1 MVSCSACGERNPDG
15 FRFCGSCGSPL
26 EDQGAVGREVRKTVT
41 VVFCDLAGSTALGER
56 LDPES
61 LQRVLGRYY
70 QRMREVLERHEGTVA
85 KFIGDAVVGVFGIP
99 RLHEDDALRAARA
112 AVELRTALADLNE
125 ELERDW
131 GVTLQIRV
139 GVNTGEVVAGSPAVG
154 SALVLGDAV
163 NVAARLEQAA
173 APDEVLLGRTT
184 WRLVRDAVQVE
195 PVTPLAVKGK
205 ADRVVAWRLQAVT
218 SDRRGHS
225 RRREVPMVG
234 RELERRRLLE
244 MFDRVVA
251 ERACRLVTVLGTAGV
266 GKTRLVEEALASVG
280 GQATVL
286 RGRCL
291 SYGEG
296 ITYWPVAEVVHEAA
310 GIADDDA
317 DSDDPRTR
325 IASLV
330 SGEERADRIV
340 NGVAHAIGLPG
351 AQAAPDETFWSIR
364 RFLEAIARRGPLVAC
379 FEDIHWAEPTLLDL
393 IEHIAAWSR
402 DAPILLVCAA
412 REELLDRRPAWG
424 GGEPAD
430 ATIHLEPLSEPAGQ
444 ELVDRLLGQAE
455 FPLELRRRIAEAADG
470 NPLFA
475 EEFVSMLLEEGSLR
489 RHDGEWKA
497 TAYRLEMSVPAS
509 IQALLAARLDQ
520 LDGPERIVG
529 ERASVEGMVFHRGAV
544 LELCGGALREA
555 LDPQLGSLL
564 RRELILPDRAIFA
577 GDEAFRFRHLLIRE
591 AAYQA
596 MPKQLRAQLHERF
609 ADWLERTAGDRIQE
623 HEEIL
628 AYHLERAY
636 QYRVEL
642 APPRTHE
649 QELARRATQ
658 RLAAAAGRATARI
671 DLTAAANLL
680 GRATTLATRDE
691 PIYPQLLW
699 ELGVTLNRLGD
710 DARAE
715 RVLSEVVELAP
726 TSGDARLAPRARLDL
741 LFARLHT
748 GATGVIER
756 IPVEVR
762 ALVSAL
768 EDLGDDLGLT
778 KAWQLLAAR
787 HWLVCEFEASRQPLD
802 RALLYARRAGDR
814 LEEGGVLAALVWACR
829 WGPTPVEDGIRR
841 CEQVAGEV
849 RGDRRIEAEVLATQ
863 GVLLA
868 MLGRFQEARMQLG
881 RTGEIYKDLGLLYG
895 LGLTSEARLEIEML
909 AGDPVEAERAAR
921 AVYEEYRDEHNWMS
935 DRAASALALALCAQE
950 RYEEATSYT
959 DITGTPLGDQ
969 VMDQIMWRIAR
980 SRALAGLGWLD
991 EAARIAREAVTLAGT
1006 TDALNLHGDA
1016 LMALAEV
1023 LRAAGRPD
1031 HAAAAVQ
1038 QALDRYARK
1047 GNLVS
1052 ARAAESLLGP

>member
-1 MVSCSACGERNPDG
+1 V
-15 FRFCGSCGSPL
+15 
-26 EDQGAVGREVRKTVT
+26 AVGREVRKTIT
-41 VVFCDLAGSTALGER
+41 IVFCDLAGSTALGER

-61 LQRVLGRYY
+61 LQRVLGRYF
-70 QRMREVLERHEGTVA
+70 QRTREVLERHEGTVQ

-99 RLHEDDALRAARA
+99 RLHEDDALRAVRA
-112 AVELRTALADLNE
+112 AFELRRALAELNQ

-131 GVTLQIRV
+131 GVILQVRI
-139 GVNTGEVVAGSPAVG
+139 GVNTGEVVVGNPAVG

-173 APDEVLLGRTT
+173 APGEVLLGQAT
-184 WRLVRDAVQVE
+184 WQLVRDAVQAE
-195 PVTPLAVKGK
+195 PVAPLAVRGK
-205 ADRVVAWRLQAVT
+205 ADRVVAWRLRAVT
-218 SDRRGHS
+218 SDIRGHS
-225 RRREVPMVG
+225 RRREVAMVG
-234 RELERRRLLE
+234 RDRERRLLLDA
-244 MFDRVVA
+244 FDRVVG

-266 GKTRLVEEALASVG
+266 GKTRLVEEALASIG
-280 GQATVL
+280 ERATVL

-296 ITYWPVAEVVHEAA
+296 ITYWPVAEIVHQAA
-310 GIADDDA
+310 GMAND
-317 DSDDPRTR
+317 DSDDPQTR

-364 RFLEAIARRGPLVAC
+364 KLLDAIARRGPLVVC
-379 FEDIHWAEPTLLDL
+379 FDDIHWAEPTLLDL
-393 IEHIAAWSR
+393 IEHIADRSR

-412 REELLDRRPAWG
+412 RDELLDRRPAWG
-424 GGEPAD
+424 GGKPAV
-430 ATIHLEPLSEPAGQ
+430 ATVQLEPLSEQASQ
-444 ELVDRLLGQAE
+444 ELVDRLLGRAE
-455 FPLELRRRIAEAADG
+455 FSLELRSRIAEAADG

-475 EEFVSMLLEEGSLR
+475 EEFVSMLIDEGSLR
-489 RHDGEWKA
+489 RQDGGWKA
-497 TAYRLEMSVPAS
+497 TGDRAEVSVPAS

-520 LDGPERIVG
+520 LGVQERIVG
-529 ERASVEGMVFHRGAV
+529 ERASVEGTVFHRGAV
-544 LELCGGALREA
+544 LDLCGSELREA
-555 LDPQLGSLL
+555 VDPQLGSLL
-564 RRELILPDRAIFA
+564 QRELIRPDRAIFA
-577 GDEAFRFRHLLIRE
+577 GDKAFRFRHLLIRD

-642 APPRTHE
+642 APPRMHE
-649 QELARRATQ
+649 QELARRAAQ
-658 RLAAAAGRATARI
+658 RLAAAARRATARI
-671 DLTAAANLL
+671 DMVAAANLL
-680 GRATTLATRDE
+680 GRATTLVSQDE
-691 PIYPQLLW
+691 PIYPELLW
-699 ELGVTLNRLGD
+699 EFGVALNRLGD
-710 DARAE
+710 DTRAE

-726 TSGDARLAPRARLDL
+726 ASGDPRLAPRARLDL
-741 LFARLHT
+741 LFAHLHT
-748 GATGVIER
+748 GATDVIEQ

-762 ALVSAL
+762 TLVPVL
-768 EDLGDDLGLT
+768 EELGDDLGLT

-787 HWLVCEFEASRQPLD
+787 NWLVCEFEATHQPLD
-802 RALLYARRAGDR
+802 RALLHARRAGDR
-814 LEEGGVLAALVWACR
+814 LEETEALAALMWACR

-841 CEQVAGEV
+841 CEEVIGET

-863 GVLLA
+863 AVLVA
-868 MLGRFQEARMQLG
+868 MLGRFQEARVHLR

-895 LGLTSEARLEIEML
+895 LRNTSEARLEMELL
-909 AGDPVEAERAAR
+909 AGDPVQAEHHAR
-921 AVYEEYRDEHNWMS
+921 AVYEEHTWMS
-935 DRAASALALALCAQE
+935 RRAASALALALCAQG
-950 RYEEATSYT
+950 RYEEANRYT
-959 DITGTPLGDQ
+959 EITGTQLGDQ
-969 VMDQIMWRIAR
+969 VMDQILWRIAR
-980 SRALAGLGWLD
+980 SRALAGLGQLD
-991 EAARIAREAVTLAGT
+991 ETARVAREAVMLAGS

-1016 LMALAEV
+1016 LMALAEA

-1031 HAAAAVQ
+1031 HAAEAGR

-1052 ARAAESLLGP
+1052 VRKAETLLSGLTPPAGPFSSEPPREGAGRRHEGTSR

>member
-1 MVSCSACGERNPDG
+1 MVSCSACGQRNPGG

-26 EDQGAVGREVRKTVT
+26 EGDAAVSREVRKTIT
-41 VVFCDLAGSTALGER
+41 VVFCDLAGSTTLGER

-61 LQRVLGRYY
+61 LQRVLGRYF
-70 QRMREVLERHEGTVA
+70 QRVREVLERHEGTVA

-99 RLHEDDALRAARA
+99 QLHEDDALRAVRA
-112 AVELRTALADLNE
+112 AFELRMALAELNE

-131 GVTLQIRV
+131 GVTLQVRI

-184 WRLVRDAVQVE
+184 WRLVRDAVQAD
-195 PVTPLAVKGK
+195 PVAPLAVKGK
-205 ADRVVAWRLQAVT
+205 ADRVAAWRLRAVT
-218 SDRRGHS
+218 SDRRGHG

-234 RELERRRLLE
+234 RELERRRLLDV
-244 MFDRVVA
+244 FDRAVG
-251 ERACRLVTVLGTAGV
+251 ERACRLVTVLGAAGV
-266 GKTRLVEEALASVG
+266 GKTRLVDEALASVRER
-280 GQATVL
+280 ATVL

-296 ITYWPVAEVVHEAA
+296 ITYWPVAEVVRQAA
-310 GIADDDA
+310 GIADDD
-317 DSDDPRTR
+317 SDDPQTR

-364 RFLEAIARRGPLVAC
+364 RLLETIARRGPLVAC
-379 FEDIHWAEPTLLDL
+379 FDDIHWAEPTLLDL
-393 IEHIAAWSR
+393 IEHVADWSR

-412 REELLDRRPAWG
+412 REELLDRRPGWG
-424 GGEPAD
+424 EGKPAV

-444 ELVDRLLGQAE
+444 ELVDRLLGRAAL
-455 FPLELRRRIAEAADG
+455 PLELRRHIAEAADG

-475 EEFVSMLLEEGSLR
+475 EEFVSMLIDEGSLR
-489 RHDGEWKA
+489 RHDGEGKA
-497 TAYRLEMSVPAS
+497 TADRFEVSVPAS

-520 LDGPERIVG
+520 LDAPERIVG
-529 ERASVEGMVFHRGAV
+529 ERASVEGTVFHRGAV

-564 RRELILPDRAIFA
+564 RRELIRPDRAIFA
-577 GDEAFRFRHLLIRE
+577 GDEAFRFRHLLIRD

-596 MPKQLRAQLHERF
+596 MPKQLRADLHERF

-636 QYRVEL
+636 RYRVEL
-642 APPRTHE
+642 APPGMRE
-649 QELARRATQ
+649 RELARRAAQ
-658 RLAAAAGRATARI
+658 RLAAAARRATARI
-671 DLTAAANLL
+671 DLPAAANLL
-680 GRATTLATRDE
+680 GRATTLVSRDE
-691 PIYPQLLW
+691 PTYPQLLW
-699 ELGVTLNRLGD
+699 ELGVALNRLGD
-710 DARAE
+710 DTRAE
-715 RVLSEVVELAP
+715 RVLSEVVELAAA
-726 TSGDARLAPRARLDL
+726 SGDARLAPRARLDL

-762 ALVSAL
+762 ALVPVL
-768 EDLGDDLGLT
+768 EGLGDDLGLT

-787 HWLVCEFEASRQPLD
+787 NWLVCEFEATRRPLD
-802 RALLYARRAGDR
+802 RALLHARRAGDR
-814 LEEGGVLAALVWACR
+814 LEETEALAALLWACR

-841 CEQVAGEV
+841 CEEVVGEV
-849 RGDRRIEAEVLATQ
+849 RGDRRIEAEVLATH

-868 MLGRFQEARMQLG
+868 MLGRFQEARAHLR

-909 AGDPVEAERAAR
+909 AGDPVQAERAAR
-921 AVYEEYRDEHNWMS
+921 AVYEEYSQEHNWMS
-935 DRAASALALALCAQE
+935 DRAASALALALCAQG

-959 DITGTPLGDQ
+959 EITGARPGDQ
-969 VMDQIMWRIAR
+969 VMDQILWRIAR
-980 SRALAGLGWLD
+980 VRALAGLGRLE
-991 EAARIAREAVTLAGT
+991 EAAQLAREAVALVGT

-1023 LRAAGRPD
+1023 LRSVGRSDQAAET
-1031 HAAAAVQ
+1031 AQ
-1038 QALDRYARK
+1038 QALDCYARK
-1047 GNLVS
+1047 GNVVS
-1052 ARAAESLLGP
+1052 ARQAETLLGL

>member
-1 MVSCSACGERNPDG
+1 MVSCSACGQRNPDG

-26 EDQGAVGREVRKTVT
+26 EDQGAVGREVRKTIT

-99 RLHEDDALRAARA
+99 HLHEDDALRATRA
-112 AVELRTALADLNE
+112 AFELRTAVAELNE

-225 RRREVPMVG
+225 RGREVPMVG
-234 RELERRRLLE
+234 RELERRRLLDMLE
-244 MFDRVVA
+244 RVVA

-280 GQATVL
+280 ERATVL

-296 ITYWPVAEVVHEAA
+296 ITYWPVAEIVHEAA
-310 GIADDDA
+310 GIADDH
-317 DSDDPRTR
+317 SDDPQAR

-330 SGEERADRIV
+330 SGEEGADRIV

-364 RFLEAIARRGPLVAC
+364 RLLEAVARRGPLVAC

-393 IEHIAAWSR
+393 IEHIADRSR

-412 REELLDRRPAWG
+412 REELLDRRPGWG
-424 GGEPAD
+424 GGKPAD
-430 ATIHLEPLSEPAGQ
+430 ATIHLEPLSEPASQ
-444 ELVDRLLGQAE
+444 ELVDRLLGRAAL
-455 FPLELRRRIAEAADG
+455 PLELRRRIAEAADG

-475 EEFVSMLLEEGSLR
+475 EEFVAMLIDEGSLR
-489 RHDGEWKA
+489 RHDGEWA
-497 TAYRLEMSVPAS
+497 AADPLEVSVPAS

-520 LDGPERIVG
+520 LDAPERIVG

-544 LELCGGALREA
+544 LELCGSALREA
-555 LDPQLGSLL
+555 VDRQLGSLL
-564 RRELILPDRAIFA
+564 RRELIRPDRAVFA

-636 QYRVEL
+636 RYRVEL
-642 APPRTHE
+642 APPRLHE
-649 QELARRATQ
+649 QELARRAAQ
-658 RLAAAAGRATARI
+658 RLAAAARRATARI
-671 DLTAAANLL
+671 DLAAAANLL
-680 GRATTLATRDE
+680 GRASTLASRDE

-726 TSGDARLAPRARLDL
+726 TSGDARLAPRAQCDL
-741 LFARLHT
+741 LFARLHI

-756 IPVEVR
+756 IPVEVG

-787 HWLVCEFEASRQPLD
+787 CWLVCQFEAAREPLD
-802 RALLYARRAGDR
+802 RALLYARRVGDR
-814 LEEGGVLAALVWACR
+814 LDVGGVLAALVWTCR
-829 WGPTPVEDGIRR
+829 WGPTPVEDGIRQ

-868 MLGRFQEARMQLG
+868 MLGRFQEARVLLG

-895 LGLTSEARLEIEML
+895 LGLTLEARLEIEML

-921 AVYEEYRDEHNWMS
+921 AVYEAYREEPNWMS

-950 RYEEATSYT
+950 RYEEANRYT
-959 DITGTPLGDQ
+959 EITGTQLGDQ

-980 SRALAGLGWLD
+980 SRALAGLGQLD
-991 EAARIAREAVTLAGT
+991 EAARVAREAVTLAGT

-1023 LRAAGRPD
+1023 LRVAGQPDQAAD
-1031 HAAAAVQ
+1031 AAQ

-1052 ARAAESLLGP
+1052 ARTAETLLGP